1 MTTTLDFIKQIS
13 AGDNT
18 SAIETLNNLIAGH
31 ASNALDSKKEE
42 LAQNMFN
49 EPTVKEEVEINDG
62 VK

>member
-18 SAIETLNNLIAGH
+18 SAIETLNNLIANH
-31 ASNALDSKKEE
+31 AANALDSKKEE

-49 EPTVKEEVEINDG
+49 EPTVKEEVEINGG